1 MKIKS
6 LFLNRLFWD
15 FCLRSINL
23 ISRLIYLANCYLV
36 DLNSFK
42 RDLRLLVVGIN
53 LELGIPLSLSL
64 H

>member
-15 FCLRSINL
+15 FCLQSLNL
-23 ISRLIYLANCYLV
+23 ISRLNCLANCYLV

-42 RDLRLLVVGIN
+42 KDLRLLVVGIN

-64 H
+64 Q